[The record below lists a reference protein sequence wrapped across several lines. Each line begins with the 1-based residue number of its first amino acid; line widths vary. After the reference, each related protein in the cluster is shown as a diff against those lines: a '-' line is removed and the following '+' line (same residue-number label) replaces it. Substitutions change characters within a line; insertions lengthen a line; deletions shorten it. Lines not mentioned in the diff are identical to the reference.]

1 MPELKRFSVMSRRV
15 YLIDGPGAGRTLQS
29 AQPPAQLSWE
39 QHSYR
44 RIVHF
49 ASTYFYRHVT

>member
-1 MPELKRFSVMSRRV
+1 MSRRL
-15 YLIDGPGAGRTLQS
+15 YLIDGPAAGRTLQS